1 MQTNIFTLP
10 VSLEQVAALIKR
22 MHPEDRQ
29 QLLAMVPELATDA
42 AKQKKLIDEANQ
54 TVEQLK
60 DDLLAE
66 LGEEPLS
73 SDEPFLGGFTLG
85 QYLEL
90 SEAERAKLWDEWG
103 EVALEDMEEVEVHP
117 NALPA
122 R

>member
-1 MQTNIFTLP
+1 MQTNIFTLS

-29 QLLAMVPELATDA
+29 RLLAMVPELAA
-42 AKQKKLIDEANQ
+42 EAMKQEKLIDEANR

-60 DDLLAE
+60 AELLAE
-66 LGEEPLS
+66 LGGEPLS
-73 SDEPFLGGFTLG
+73 SDEPFLDGLTLG
-85 QYLEL
+85 QYLKL
-90 SEAERAKLWDEWG
+90 SEAERTKLWDEWG
-103 EVALEDMEEVEVHP
+103 EIALEDMEEVEVHP

>member
-42 AKQKKLIDEANQ
+42 VKQKKLLDEANQ

-60 DDLLAE
+60 EDLLTE
-66 LGEEPLS
+66 FKGEPLS
-73 SDEPFLGGFTLG
+73 SDEPFLDGFTLG

-90 SEAERAKLWDEWG
+90 SEAERAKLWNEWS
-103 EVALEDMEEVEVHP
+103 ELALEDIEEVEVRP
-117 NALPA
+117 DALPA

>member
-29 QLLAMVPELATDA
+29 QLLAMVPELVTDA
-42 AKQKKLIDEANQ
+42 VKEKKLIDEANQ

-60 DDLLAE
+60 EDLLTE

-73 SDEPFLGGFTLG
+73 SDEPFLDGFTLG

-90 SEAERAKLWDEWG
+90 SEAERAKLLDQWS
-103 EVALEDMEEVEVHP
+103 EVALEDIEEVEVRP